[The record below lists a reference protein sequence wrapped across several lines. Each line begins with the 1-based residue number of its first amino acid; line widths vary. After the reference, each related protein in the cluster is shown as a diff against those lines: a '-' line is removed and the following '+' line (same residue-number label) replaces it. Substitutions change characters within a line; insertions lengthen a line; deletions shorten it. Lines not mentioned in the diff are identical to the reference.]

1 MTLKVVKDWFD
12 EDALCQRRSSR
23 SVNLI
28 SQVFK
33 LGLCGTGGL
42 GLVFLGVLLRLP
54 AQRVFSLQLR
64 KLFHYYCSD
73 STHQRELL
81 QIYLSFEKEGLNT
94 QISILKLGQFYLIFA
109 CSSPIFISLFLQNYQ
124 LLFYISSTLL
134 PVCWFSAINPISGTI
149 LDRKAQLFGLLFL
162 LAHGICFLFSSIVSQ
177 PFVVGNFFLPL
188 SRHRLFFAN
197 LFAKVLK
204 PKIFSSLV
212 SKVELYAYKQWSPV
226 QKLLLRS
233 STGHLPKQAKNHRQN
248 WQEKQRNFRLRPP

>member
-109 CSSPIFISLFLQNYQ
+109 CSSPIFISLFLQ
-124 LLFYISSTLL
+124 LLAAVLHFQHFASSLLVFSYKSNIWNHFRQKSPTFWTTFSISTWYLFSLFL
-134 PVCWFSAINPISGTI
+134 NCFSAFC
-149 LDRKAQLFGLLFL
+149 RWELFL
-162 LAHGICFLFSSIVSQ
+162 AFIKAPV
-177 PFVVGNFFLPL
+177 
-188 SRHRLFFAN
+188 
-197 LFAKVLK
+197 
-204 PKIFSSLV
+204 IFCKLV
-212 SKVELYAYKQWSPV
+212 CKGVK
-226 QKLLLRS
+226 
-233 STGHLPKQAKNHRQN
+233 T
-248 WQEKQRNFRLRPP
+248 